1 MTMPTAPRPKEKGK
15 EHLEQW
21 RLDKLNFI
29 KDRKFVIAF
38 ENSCGDGYTTEKL
51 PDAFHAH
58 TIPIYFGNPNVGRD
72 YNPKA
77 FINVNDYNSLEEVV
91 EKVIELDN
99 DDDAYMA
106 MLKEPPFVGMKHR
119 SVDELRDFFVNI
131 IEKGNKPFSK
141 SPRGTG
147 E

>member
-1 MTMPTAPRPKEKGK
+1 M
-15 EHLEQW
+15 
-21 RLDKLNFI
+21 
-29 KDRKFVIAF
+29 
-38 ENSCGDGYTTEKL
+38 
-51 PDAFHAH
+51 
-58 TIPIYFGNPNVGRD
+58 
-72 YNPKA
+72 
-77 FINVNDYNSLEEVV
+77 
-91 EKVIELDN
+91 EKVIDLDN